1 MNNVTNDLQH
11 KPVNAIFLPQ
21 IASGKLHSAGELINR
36 LKMQNNQEAFI
47 IGNSPTLNTLTRDQ
61 LERMAR
67 GFSIGLSSFALFQG
81 FKADLLMTECS
92 NFFLTDTGAAMLD
105 AIKSG
110 YQDKMVLLKDMF
122 CDNDT
127 ACRTAIDAISN
138 SECYYTHDYFMTGNT
153 SETAFAGYSRFF
165 KQLSKSYAGLDFL
178 IRKRASITMA
188 LFLLLV
194 SGFKRI
200 HFVACELEN
209 SSYFNGIESHEIHLT
224 EDRRYG
230 MPVSDVIGAMI
241 KAYNQ
246 HNDNASVYSYGGKLV
261 KCGACENFKL

>member
-1 MNNVTNDLQH
+1 MNNATNDLQH
-11 KPVNAIFLPQ
+11 KPMNAIFLPQ

-47 IGNSPTLNTLTRDQ
+47 IGNSATLNTLTRDQ

-67 GFSIGLSSFALFQG
+67 GFSIGFSSFALFQG
-81 FKADLLMTECS
+81 IKADVLFTECDKYV
-92 NFFLTDTGAAMLD
+92 LTTDGKRMLD

-110 YQDKMVLLKDMF
+110 YQNRMVLLKDLF
-122 CDNDT
+122 CADDD
-127 ACRTAIDAISN
+127 ACMASLDAITD

-153 SETAFAGYSRFF
+153 PETAFAGYSRFF
-165 KQLSKSYAGLDFL
+165 KQLSKSYASLDFL

-194 SGFKRI
+194 SGFKKI

-261 KCGACENFKL
+261 KCGACERFQL